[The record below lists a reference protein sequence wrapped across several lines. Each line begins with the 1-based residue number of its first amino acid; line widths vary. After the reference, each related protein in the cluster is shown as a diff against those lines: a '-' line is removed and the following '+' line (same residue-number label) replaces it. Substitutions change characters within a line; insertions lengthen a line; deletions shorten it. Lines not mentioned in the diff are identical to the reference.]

1 MASGK
6 ENRDDSIEDVD
17 ARSEVDQDDDRRL
30 ARSRTFYQPLAPE
43 EYEDSRYQPDETS
56 FFSRSAEERAE
67 QARRAAQRVRRRTP
81 EEGETN
87 AEPSVEPSGGT
98 DIPAPQDEVVSDT
111 SPTTTTQSA
120 NSATAEVKS
129 PTRSEGSLLDRA
141 VEVPAVAAAIP
152 QPSNPAKKS
161 SDSDRGSLLDRATE
175 LSDAASRK
183 VGTSEGQEPSL
194 MDRMVSHPVPETK
207 KPKDEAPSLMD
218 RAIQQTAPDA
228 EPTEPY
234 ETFKPKSV
242 LSAPPKPTS
251 RGSAKRRGTEPA
263 KSKLKTTVA
272 AGSLNPSAALV
283 KKAASAAPLAERMKE
298 LAQTKSAR
306 QVATETPAFEKTAVE
321 ETIAEKTTSKK
332 QTKNRL
338 LRAVSPEEA
347 VFAAPPLTP
356 EERKLDAV
364 AAPKPIAA
372 AVPDMTPGL
381 EVAEPF
387 DVDRPIVTPASGLRP
402 AKTKPFSP
410 FEWMIAGRYL
420 GARKKEGF
428 VSVIA
433 GFSLVGIALGV
444 ATLIVVMA
452 VMTGFRETLITQI
465 IGGSPHINVYSQAER
480 FENYDALADQV
491 RTVDG
496 VINVTPVVQGQ
507 VLATGNQRHSGVI
520 VRGMRKADL
529 ERLIEN
535 AKPEVLHGNLNDF
548 VEDKGVAL
556 GADLAAKL
564 GLRVGDFIT
573 LISPDGDITPFQ
585 ATPLPRVKD
594 YRIIQTFKLG
604 VQEIDYGVAFMP
616 FAEAQIYFNKKN
628 QADTLDVF
636 VDDPQNV
643 SPRLRDIEPGSY
655 EDDIFQSARS
665 SISVNNWMNLN
676 GRLIGAINLER
687 QVMFVILTMIILV
700 AALNIISGLV
710 MLVKDKARDVAIL
723 RTMGMARGS
732 ILRIFFICG
741 SSIGVI
747 GSIAG
752 VALGMLFVWNIH
764 SIQGFVEWVTGTQ
777 IWDPTVRAGI
787 THIPTKLQFSDVALT
802 LFIALGLSF
811 IATLF
816 PAWKAAKLDPVEALR
831 YE

>member
-1 MASGK
+1 VTAK
-6 ENRDDSIEDVD
+6 
-17 ARSEVDQDDDRRL
+17 
-30 ARSRTFYQPLAPE
+30 
-43 EYEDSRYQPDETS
+43 
-56 FFSRSAEERAE
+56 RSAEPTES
-67 QARRAAQRVRRRTP
+67 QDSK
-81 EEGETN
+81 GEKT
-87 AEPSVEPSGGT
+87 SG
-98 DIPAPQDEVVSDT
+98 A
-111 SPTTTTQSA
+111 
-120 NSATAEVKS
+120 
-129 PTRSEGSLLDRA
+129 
-141 VEVPAVAAAIP
+141 
-152 QPSNPAKKS
+152 
-161 SDSDRGSLLDRATE
+161 
-175 LSDAASRK
+175 
-183 VGTSEGQEPSL
+183 SL
-194 MDRMVSHPVPETK
+194 MDRMVDRPIPESNQ
-207 KPKDEAPSLMD
+207 PKEDGASLMD
-218 RAIQQTAPDA
+218 RAMEQSTAAEESAAIQEAF
-228 EPTEPY
+228 EP
-234 ETFKPKSV
+234 KAV
-242 LSAPPKPTS
+242 LSARPKPPPKGAAVRSKPRSTS
-251 RGSAKRRGTEPA
+251 TVS
-263 KSKLKTTVA
+263 KSVIADA
-272 AGSLNPSAALV
+272 APKPSAALA
-283 KKAASAAPLAERMKE
+283 KKAAEALPLAKRMKE
-298 LAQTKSAR
+298 LATAKSAR
-306 QVATETPAFEKTAVE
+306 EAPAEPAKPKTQRE
-321 ETIAEKTTSKK
+321 P
-332 QTKNRL
+332 
-338 LRAVSPEEA
+338 LRAVTPEEA
-347 VFAAPPLTP
+347 AFAAPPLSV
-356 EERKLDAV
+356 EERKQGRVSPTEPPVANV
-364 AAPKPIAA
+364 AAPVSETSELAA
-372 AVPDMTPGL
+372 SDALYADRAV
-381 EVAEPF
+381 
-387 DVDRPIVTPASGLRP
+387 VTPTAGIRP
-402 AKTKPFSP
+402 AKTKPFAA

-452 VMTGFRETLITQI
+452 VMTGFRETLVTQI
-465 IGGSPHINVYSQAER
+465 IGGSPHINVYSQSER
-480 FENYDALADQV
+480 FENYDALADQI

-496 VINVTPVVQGQ
+496 VTNVTPVVQGQ
-507 VLATGNQRHSGVI
+507 VLGTGNQRHSGVI

-529 ERLIEN
+529 ERLIES
-535 AKPEVLHGNLNDF
+535 AQPEVINGSLADF

-573 LISPDGDITPFQ
+573 LISPDGDITPFR

-616 FAEAQIYFNKKN
+616 FQEAQIYFNKQK

-636 VDDPQNV
+636 VDDPQSV
-643 SPRLRDIEPGSY
+643 SPSLANIKPGSY

-710 MLVKDKARDVAIL
+710 MLVKDKARDVAIM

-732 ILRIFFICG
+732 ILRIFFVCG

-747 GSIAG
+747 GSILG
-752 VALGMLFVWNIH
+752 VVLGVLFVWNIH
-764 SIQGFVEWVTGTQ
+764 SIQGFVEWVTNTRV
-777 IWDPTVRAGI
+777 WDPSVRAGI
-787 THIPTKLQFSDVALT
+787 TEIPTKLQFSDVALT